1 MLVACKNITSNI
13 LHNKIKDLFGLI
25 FCNFFFFFTSK
36 LCGSNN
42 TVIN

>member
-25 FCNFFFFFTSK
+25 FCNFFS
-36 LCGSNN
+36 SSPVSSVV
-42 TVIN
+42 VIILL